1 MEEKLAADRQRLEAL
16 RAEIQAHN
24 KRYYAEANPTI
35 SDEAFDAL
43 LRELE
48 AIEQAHPEWV
58 TADSPSQRVG
68 SDITTKGFV
77 KVAHRQPMLSL
88 SNSYNEEDIAEWAQ
102 RVDKGLE
109 GETVEFALELKYD
122 GVAISLIYENRQL
135 LRAVTRGDGEVGE
148 DVTANVRTIATIPHQ
163 LTPEAPDHLIEVRGE
178 IFFPFD
184 AFERLNA
191 EQEEA
196 GKKLFANPRNTAA
209 GTLKL
214 LDHKV
219 VEERGLDCFVYSAA
233 EGVPASSHAEAVAL
247 LGQWGFH
254 VPEREG
260 RMMEVVPDL
269 AGIQNFLT
277 YWEKHRH
284 QLPLATDGVV
294 IKVNQ
299 FAQQRE
305 LGLTAKSPRWAIAFK
320 FPAEQ
325 GYTQLESISYQI
337 GRTGAITPVA
347 NLHRVL
353 IAGTIVKRASLHN
366 ADIIAA
372 LDVREGD
379 MVWVEKGGEII
390 PKITKV
396 DIEARSADAPG
407 PHLFISDCPSC
418 GTALVKEEEE
428 ARHYCPNHKGCL
440 PQIHARLKHF
450 ASRKAM
456 NIDGLGGEIIELL
469 MTMDGL
475 RSPAELYT
483 LGERC
488 AQPGWRER
496 VSMYKM
502 PAKASLPADDLSRAA
517 LALAGWFHR
526 NQKGKRYSSPTALP
540 CKVDDIMGWSKA
552 AAKGLPAIPPF
563 EADWFGDV
571 IEQAGDWRWVVRR
584 ALRDAEDAE
593 DILAAVDRVEF
604 PDELLGM
611 ASGERSPY
619 FDHFLKRLTVRRES
633 HLKGPLTLSN
643 LLTAIEHSKERP
655 YAAVLFALGIRH
667 VGAEVAEEL
676 GQTFT
681 SLAALQAAST
691 EDIAA
696 VHGLGEEIALS
707 VRSWFDDADNQALVA
722 ALTAAGLQ
730 VSMPEGERT
739 AVSSDVLAGMT
750 FVITGTLPEPRE
762 AVAEAIRQHGG
773 KVSGSISKKTTYLV
787 AGEKAGSKLKKAEA
801 LKVQVLS
808 YEGLQQMLQT

>member
-1 MEEKLAADRQRLEAL
+1 MEEKLAADKQRLEAL
-16 RAEIQAHN
+16 RAEIDAHN
-24 KRYYAEANPTI
+24 KRYYEEANPTI
-35 SDEAFDAL
+35 SDKAFDAL

-48 AIEQAHPEWV
+48 DLERQHPEW
-58 TADSPSQRVG
+58 ASAASPTQRVG
-68 SDITTKGFV
+68 SDLSAKGFA

-88 SNSYNEEDIAEWAQ
+88 SNSYNAEDIADWAQ

-109 GETVEFALELKYD
+109 GESVAFTLELKYD
-122 GVAISLIYENRQL
+122 GVAISLVYENRQL
-135 LRAVTRGDGEVGE
+135 LRAVTRGDGDVGE
-148 DVTANVRTIATIPHQ
+148 DVTANVRTIASIPQ
-163 LTPEAPDHLIEVRGE
+163 ELSPEAPAHLIEVRGE

-233 EGVPASSHAEAVAL
+233 EGVPSESHAEAVAL
-247 LGQWGFH
+247 LGAWGFR
-254 VPEREG
+254 VPQVKD
-260 RMMEVVPDL
+260 RMMEVVSDL

-277 YWEKHRH
+277 HWEKHRH

-299 FAQQRE
+299 FSQQRE

-325 GYTQLESISYQI
+325 GYTQLDSISYQI

-396 DIEARSADAPG
+396 DVDARPADSPG
-407 PHLFISDCPSC
+407 PHAFIAHCPSC
-418 GTALVKEEEE
+418 GTTLIKEDEE
-428 ARHYCPNHKGCL
+428 ARHYCPNHKACL

-469 MTMDGL
+469 MAKDNL
-475 RSPAELYT
+475 RSPADLYT
-483 LGERC
+483 LGARSE
-488 AQPGWRER
+488 QLGWRER

-502 PAKASLPADDLSRAA
+502 PAKAPKPADDLIRAA

-526 NQKGKRYSSPTALP
+526 NRQGKRYSSPLALP
-540 CKVDDIMGWSKA
+540 CKVEEVEAWAKA
-552 AAKGLPAIPPF
+552 VTKREPASPPF
-563 EADWFGDV
+563 EADWWEELVPHAD
-571 IEQAGDWRWVVRR
+571 DWRWVLRR
-584 ALRDAEDAE
+584 ALRDATDAE
-593 DILAAVDRVEF
+593 HIVAAADSADF

-611 ASGERSPY
+611 ATGERSPY
-619 FDHFLKRLTVRRES
+619 FDQFLKRLTPRKES
-633 HLKGPLTLSN
+633 HLKGPLTLPN
-643 LLTAIEHSKERP
+643 LLRAIEQSKERP
-655 YAAVLFALGIRH
+655 FAAVLFALGIRH

-676 GQTFT
+676 GQTFR
-681 SLAALQAAST
+681 SLSALQSASA

-696 VHGLGEEIALS
+696 IHGLGEEIAHS
-707 VRSWFDDADNQALVA
+707 VRSWFDDPDNVALA
-722 ALTAAGLQ
+722 EALSAAGLQ
-730 VSMPEGERT
+730 VAMPESEPIAEG
-739 AVSSDVLAGMT
+739 SDALAGLT

-762 AVAEAIRQHGG
+762 AVAETIRQHGG
-773 KVSGSISKKTTYLV
+773 KVSSSISKNTSYLV

-801 LKVQVLS
+801 LDVQVLS
-808 YEGLQQMLQT
+808 YDELQKMIQT